1 MSDWSEPFELDEDH
15 MERVRESRQYKP
27 RANQQKPGSGRMWG
41 TGGRE
46 GIDYHTV
53 NDGWLS
59 RRIYKKPLDLS

>member
-1 MSDWSEPFELDEDH
+1 MGDWDEPFELDDDH
-15 MERVRESRQYKP
+15 MERVRESRPFRRSNRYPHEPNKP
-27 RANQQKPGSGRMWG
+27 SFG

-46 GIDYHTV
+46 NVDYVVV